1 MDLISINFFVL
12 DFSVFQQLGVALAL
26 GTLIGLERERKNQL
40 EGRRDTYGGIRTYA
54 LIGLLGALAYML
66 SVYSMAFFIVISVG
80 IFALIVSG
88 YILTGSKFLSFGMT
102 SEVASVLVYILGVFS
117 AMKMYVLATAVALVV
132 LLILFFKQ
140 PLHKLAKKIEER
152 ELISTLQF
160 MIIAFVILPLL
171 PNQAF
176 GPYDFF
182 NPYLVWLM
190 VVFIS
195 GISFVSYIAIKWLGA
210 KRGILATGFLAGF
223 ISTTALSFS
232 FSGDSKKNTGI
243 VNPYVLAM
251 VVAGSAMFFRILIE
265 VAVINS
271 DLMRLLMLP
280 ILTMGFVGLLC
291 GLFLFWKT
299 KKEKEIMEQK
309 VVDVKSPF
317 SLWPALKFGTF
328 FAIILFVSKFAGVTM
343 GNSGLYLTSFFSGL
357 LDVDAITISMSNL
370 AHSEISKES
379 AVIAITIAAVTNTLV
394 KGGVF
399 LLFGSRKVALK
410 IVSVFGLMSLF
421 GVLSLFFIQ

>member
-1 MDLISINFFVL
+1 MDFNVL
-12 DFSVFQQLGVALAL
+12 QQLGVALAL

-54 LIGLLGALAYML
+54 LIGLLGALAYIL
-66 SVYSMAFFIVISVG
+66 SSYSMAFFVIISAGVL
-80 IFALIVSG
+80 ALIISG
-88 YILTGSKFLSFGMT
+88 YIMTGSKFHSFGMT
-102 SEVASVLVYILGVFS
+102 SEVASVMVYILGIFS
-117 AMKMYVLATAVALVV
+117 AMQMYLLATIVALVV
-132 LLILFFKQ
+132 LLILFFKE

-160 MIIAFVILPLL
+160 IIIAFVVLPLL
-171 PNQAF
+171 PNKAF

-195 GISFVSYIAIKWLGA
+195 GISFVSYVAIKWFGA

-223 ISTTALSFS
+223 ISTTALAFS
-232 FSGDSKKNTGI
+232 FSGESKKNTGI

-251 VVAGSAMFFRILIE
+251 VVAGSALFFRVLIE
-265 VAVINS
+265 VAVINR
-271 DLMRLLMLP
+271 DLVKMLMLP

-291 GLFLFWKT
+291 GLFLFWRT
-299 KKEKEIMEQK
+299 KKEKEVMEREA
-309 VVDVKSPF
+309 VEVKSPF
-317 SLWPALKFGTF
+317 SLWPALKFGVF
-328 FAIILFVSKFAGVTM
+328 FAIILFVSKFAAVTM
-343 GNSGLYLTSFFSGL
+343 GDRGLYLTSFFSGL

-370 AHSEISKES
+370 ARSEISKES
-379 AVIAITIAAVTNTLV
+379 AVTAITIAAITNTLV

-399 LLFGSRKVALK
+399 FLFGNKKVALK
-410 IVSVFGLMSLF
+410 IIAVFFVMSLA
-421 GVLSLFFIQ
+421 GVGTLIWL